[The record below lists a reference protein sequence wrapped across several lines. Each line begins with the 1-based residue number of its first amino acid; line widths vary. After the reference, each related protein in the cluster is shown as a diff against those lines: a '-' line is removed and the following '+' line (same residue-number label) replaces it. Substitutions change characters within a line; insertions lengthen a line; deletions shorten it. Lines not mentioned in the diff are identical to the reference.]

1 MSRENTVSTPSNRTA
16 LIVGASRGLGLA
28 LAKEC
33 LTRGWHV
40 IATVRGTEHGGL
52 HGLLAEYEGRLEI
65 EKVDINDTAQVQAL
79 HARLRRRSLDLLFV
93 NAGIAPN
100 PDTPIGEVST
110 DEFVSVMVNN
120 ALSPMRFIETFH
132 DRVQAKGTIAV
143 MSSGLGSVANNTNG
157 GWETYRA
164 SKASLNTLLRS
175 FVARHATDERTYLLI
190 APGWVRTD
198 MGGPEA
204 TLSIEES
211 IPRVVDVVEW
221 QIGKG
226 GLHYLNYQGETLAW

>member
-1 MSRENTVSTPSNRTA
+1 MSHPAARTA

-28 LAKEC
+28 LAKEY
-33 LTRGWHV
+33 LARGWHV
-40 IATVRGTEHGGL
+40 IATVRGTAHTGL
-52 HGLLAEYEGRLEI
+52 HALLAEHTGRLEI
-65 EKVDINDTAQVQAL
+65 ETVDINETDQVQAL
-79 HARLRRRSLDLLFV
+79 HTRLRQRWLDLLFV

-100 PDTPIGEVST
+100 PGTPIGEVST
-110 DEFVSVMVNN
+110 DEFVQVMINN
-120 ALSPMRFIETFH
+120 ALSPLRFIETFH
-132 DRVQAKGTIAV
+132 DLVQAKGTIAV
-143 MSSGLGSVANNTNG
+143 MSSGLGSIANNTNG

-175 FVARHATDERTYLLI
+175 FVARHAMDARTYLLI

-204 TLSIEES
+204 TLGIDES
-211 IPRVVDVVEW
+211 IPRVVDVVEG

>member
-1 MSRENTVSTPSNRTA
+1 MSNPATRTA

-28 LAKEC
+28 LAQEY
-33 LTRGWHV
+33 LVRGWHV
-40 IATVRGTEHGGL
+40 IATVRGTAHTGL
-52 HGLLAEYEGRLEI
+52 HALLAEHQGRLEI
-65 EKVDINDTAQVQAL
+65 ETVDINETEQVSAL
-79 HARLRRRSLDLLFV
+79 HTRLRQRSLDLLFV

-100 PDTPIGEVST
+100 PGTPIGEVST
-110 DEFVSVMVNN
+110 DEFVQVMINN
-120 ALSPMRFIETFH
+120 ALSPMRFIETFR
-132 DRVQAKGTIAV
+132 DLVQVKGTIAV

-175 FVARHATDERTYLLI
+175 YVARHAADARTHLLI

-204 TLSIEES
+204 TLGIDDS
-211 IPRVVDVVEW
+211 IPRVVDVVER
-221 QIGKG
+221 QTGKG

>member
-1 MSRENTVSTPSNRTA
+1 MSNTATRTA

-28 LAKEC
+28 LAKEY

-40 IATVRGTEHGGL
+40 IATVRGTEHTGL
-52 HGLLAEYEGRLEI
+52 HVLLGEYEGRLEI

-79 HARLRRRSLDLLFV
+79 HTRLQRRSLDLLFV

-100 PDTPIGEVST
+100 PGTPIGEVST
-110 DEFVSVMVNN
+110 DEFVSVMINN
-120 ALSPMRFIETFH
+120 ALSPLRFIETFH
-132 DRVQAKGTIAV
+132 HLVQAKGTIAV

-175 FVARHATDERTYLLI
+175 FVVRQAMDARTYLLI

-198 MGGPEA
+198 MGGAEA
-204 TLSIEES
+204 TLGIDES
-211 IPRVVDVVEW
+211 IPRVVNVVEC
-221 QIGKG
+221 QIGRG
-226 GLHYLNYQGETLAW
+226 GLHYLNYLGETLAW

>member
-1 MSRENTVSTPSNRTA
+1 MSTPTTRTA
-16 LIVGASRGLGLA
+16 LIIGASRGLGLA
-28 LAKEC
+28 LAKEY

-40 IATVRGTEHGGL
+40 IATVRSTAHSGL
-52 HGLLAEYEGRLEI
+52 HALLAEHKGQLEI
-65 EKVDINDTAQVQAL
+65 ESVDINETEQVQAL
-79 HARLRRRSLDLLFV
+79 HARLGQRSLDLLFV

-100 PDTPIGEVST
+100 PGTPIGEVST
-110 DEFVSVMVNN
+110 DEFVSVMINN

-132 DRVQAKGTIAV
+132 DLVQTKGTIAS
-143 MSSGLGSVANNTNG
+143 MSSVLGSVASNTNG

-175 FVARHATDERTYLLI
+175 FVARHATDARTYLLI

-204 TLSIEES
+204 MLEIDES
-211 IPRVVDVVEW
+211 IPRVVDVVER
-221 QIGKG
+221 QNGRG
-226 GLHYLNYQGETLAW
+226 GLHYLNYQGETVAW